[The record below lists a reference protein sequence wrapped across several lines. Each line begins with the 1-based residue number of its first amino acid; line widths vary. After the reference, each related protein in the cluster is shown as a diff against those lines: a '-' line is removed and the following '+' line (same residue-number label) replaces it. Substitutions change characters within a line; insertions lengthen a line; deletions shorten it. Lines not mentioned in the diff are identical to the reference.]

1 MKLSIVFVILIASP
15 ALCLAEVIKHSHAG
29 REHAHALPSEGIKHS
44 HNQGPAGVKVPPEE
58 KIVQPNP
65 ATEEKRRT
73 IFDVDPIDMENI
85 NSMMM

>member
-1 MKLSIVFVILIASP
+1 MKFSIVFFILIASP
-15 ALCLAEVIKHSHAG
+15 SLCLAEAIKHSHAG

-44 HNQGPAGVKVPPEE
+44 HNQGAAGVKVSPEE
-58 KIVQPNP
+58 KTVQPDP
-65 ATEEKRRT
+65 VTDEKRRT